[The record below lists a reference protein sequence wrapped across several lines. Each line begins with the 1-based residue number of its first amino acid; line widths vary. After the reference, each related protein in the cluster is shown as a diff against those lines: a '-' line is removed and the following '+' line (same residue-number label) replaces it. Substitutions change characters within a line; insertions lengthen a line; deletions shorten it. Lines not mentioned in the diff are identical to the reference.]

1 MLFRSVQLLSATDIY
16 YVQFSDKVGSP
27 YSVSNPL
34 DFLSQRAIDRR
45 ATWNIAIDST
55 DFPVNPAYV
64 AALRSAGAVVKHTSR
79 WMNSA
84 LVVTSDD
91 DVIDSI
97 YKLPFVIDIELVYRQ
112 RFYSPKEEQRQ
123 KTEDNSNDYG
133 DANTQ
138 LQMIGVDRLHAAGF
152 RGANIHVAVID
163 AGFLNVNTNRAFDSL
178 RMRNGILGSY
188 DFVNDNSDI
197 YQEDFHGAA
206 VLATM
211 AANIPNQYLGGAP
224 DASYWLL
231 RSEDAYTEWPV
242 EADYWII
249 AAEFADSVGVDIINT
264 SLGYAMFDD
273 PSLDYR
279 YNDLNGKN
287 LRVSQAALMTA
298 RKGIITLVSA
308 GNEGNTEWGTISAPA
323 DADSI
328 LTVGAVD
335 RYGNVT
341 GFSSYGPSAD
351 RRVKPDICTVGGSAA
366 IVDSYGYPS
375 ISNGT
380 SFSSPIAAAMM
391 ACLKQARPD
400 LHPQQLMEEVRKS
413 ASHYSTPDN
422 YFGYG
427 IPNAWRVYSDVVGY
441 EEPSSEL
448 GWNVYPNPVEKEL
461 YIETKTAVKVRL
473 HDLCGRQKLQRQLSG
488 YGSIDM
494 SALIN
499 GIYFLTIDNGSKVQ
513 TYKIIKG
520 EF

>member
-1 MLFRSVQLLSATDIY
+1 MRIKSSCVALIALLCVQLLSATDIY
-16 YVQFSDKVGSP
+16 YVQFADKLGSP
-27 YSVSNPL
+27 YSVSHPL

-211 AANIPNQYLGGAP
+211 AANIPNPYFGGAP
-224 DASYWLL
+224 DASYLLL
-231 RSEDAYTEWPV
+231 RSEDAYT
-242 EADYWII
+242 
-249 AAEFADSVGVDIINT
+249 
-264 SLGYAMFDD
+264 
-273 PSLDYR
+273 
-279 YNDLNGKN
+279 
-287 LRVSQAALMTA
+287 
-298 RKGIITLVSA
+298 
-308 GNEGNTEWGTISAPA
+308 
-323 DADSI
+323 
-328 LTVGAVD
+328 
-335 RYGNVT
+335 
-341 GFSSYGPSAD
+341 
-351 RRVKPDICTVGGSAA
+351 
-366 IVDSYGYPS
+366 
-375 ISNGT
+375 
-380 SFSSPIAAAMM
+380 
-391 ACLKQARPD
+391 
-400 LHPQQLMEEVRKS
+400 
-413 ASHYSTPDN
+413 
-422 YFGYG
+422 
-427 IPNAWRVYSDVVGY
+427 
-441 EEPSSEL
+441 
-448 GWNVYPNPVEKEL
+448 
-461 YIETKTAVKVRL
+461 
-473 HDLCGRQKLQRQLSG
+473 
-488 YGSIDM
+488 
-494 SALIN
+494 
-499 GIYFLTIDNGSKVQ
+499 
-513 TYKIIKG
+513 
-520 EF
+520 